1 MKKSFKIL
9 LLVESC
15 ADFADVLFKV
25 AVISNMY
32 VITHSVIATS
42 SIPVIIGVSTF
53 VSSFFLPVL
62 TRKLRLNEILLYTQ
76 FTKTIALTCL
86 FVWMITFNSHMI
98 GVTYSLVTVIS
109 LMDGFAGPTS
119 AALIPRYATD
129 LTRANSILTVSHETI
144 EVIGWGIGGVLVLLI
159 GLHQTLMFT
168 VILFWLASLIL
179 LYLPQVN
186 IKIVENETPMD
197 SIFKGWKHII
207 AHRQLKLILGINTFE
222 IIANSIWVSSIIL
235 AFISVVLDKS
245 ESYWGY
251 INTLY
256 SIGIILG
263 GWGILKFS
271 NAMTQHKPLWIFIS
285 LILTALTLALSL
297 IFIDAI
303 SFLIATL
310 FIGFF
315 SQLKEIPE
323 TILIQESVEE
333 DILVHIYA
341 VMEVLNTLIFSIS
354 IFIMSGLAEIMPVQN
369 VFWVTVVLI
378 LIEAIIVF
386 IARKQLDT

>member
-9 LLVESC
+9 LLAESC

-119 AALIPRYATD
+119 AALIPRYATN

>member
-1 MKKSFKIL
+1 MNKSFKIL
-9 LLVESC
+9 LLAESC

-62 TRKLRLNEILLYTQ
+62 TRKLRLNEVLLYTQ

-86 FVWMITFNSHMI
+86 FIWMITFNSHMI

-235 AFISVVLDKS
+235 AFISVVLDES

-285 LILTALTLALSL
+285 MILTASTLALSL

>member
-9 LLVESC
+9 LLAESC

-159 GLHQTLMFT
+159 GFHQTLMFT

-222 IIANSIWVSSIIL
+222 ITANSIWVSSIIL
-235 AFISVVLDKS
+235 AFISVVLDES

-285 LILTALTLALSL
+285 LILTASTLALSL
-297 IFIDAI
+297 IFINAI

>member
-9 LLVESC
+9 LLAESC

-159 GLHQTLMFT
+159 GFHQTLMFT

-186 IKIVENETPMD
+186 IKIDENETPMD

-235 AFISVVLDKS
+235 AFISVVLDES

-285 LILTALTLALSL
+285 LILTASTLALSL

>member
-9 LLVESC
+9 LLAESC
-15 ADFADVLFKV
+15 ADFADVLFKI

-62 TRKLRLNEILLYTQ
+62 TRKLRLNEVLLYTQ
-76 FTKTIALTCL
+76 FTKTIAVTCL

-159 GLHQTLMFT
+159 GFHQTLMFT

-235 AFISVVLDKS
+235 AFISVVLDES

-285 LILTALTLALSL
+285 LILTASTLALSL
-297 IFIDAI
+297 IFIDTI

>member
-9 LLVESC
+9 LLAESC

-62 TRKLRLNEILLYTQ
+62 TRKLRLNEILLYKQ

-129 LTRANSILTVSHETI
+129 LTRANSILTVSHEAI

-186 IKIVENETPMD
+186 IKIVENETPID
-197 SIFKGWKHII
+197 SIFKRWKHII
-207 AHRQLKLILGINTFE
+207 AHRQLKLILGINTIE

-235 AFISVVLDKS
+235 AFISVVLDES

-271 NAMTQHKPLWIFIS
+271 NVMTQHKPLWVFIS
-285 LILTALTLALSL
+285 LILTASTLALSL

-333 DILVHIYA
+333 DILVHVY
-341 VMEVLNTLIFSIS
+341 VVTLVLNTLIFSIS
-354 IFIMSGLAEIMPVQN
+354 IFIMSGLAEIMLVQN
-369 VFWVTVVLI
+369 VFGSLSY
-378 LIEAIIVF
+378 
-386 IARKQLDT
+386 

>member
-9 LLVESC
+9 LLAESC

-159 GLHQTLMFT
+159 GFHQTLMFT

-235 AFISVVLDKS
+235 AFISVVLDES

-263 GWGILKFS
+263 SWGILKFS

-354 IFIMSGLAEIMPVQN
+354 IFIMSGLAENMPVQN

>member
-9 LLVESC
+9 LLAASC

-179 LYLPQVN
+179 LHLPQVN
-186 IKIVENETPMD
+186 IKIVENERPMD

-235 AFISVVLDKS
+235 AFISVVLDES

>member
-9 LLVESC
+9 LLAESC

-159 GLHQTLMFT
+159 GFHQTLMFI

-222 IIANSIWVSSIIL
+222 ITANSIWVSSIIL
-235 AFISVVLDKS
+235 AFISVVLDES

-285 LILTALTLALSL
+285 LILTASTLALSL
-297 IFIDAI
+297 IFINAI

>member
-9 LLVESC
+9 LLAESC

-86 FVWMITFNSHMI
+86 FLWMITFNSHMI

-119 AALIPRYATD
+119 AALIPRYATN

>member
-9 LLVESC
+9 LLAESC
-15 ADFADVLFKV
+15 GDFADVLFKV

-235 AFISVVLDKS
+235 AFISVVLDES

-285 LILTALTLALSL
+285 LILTASTLALSL

>member
-9 LLVESC
+9 LLAESC

-285 LILTALTLALSL
+285 LILTASTLALSL

>member
-9 LLVESC
+9 LLAESC

>member
-9 LLVESC
+9 LLAESC

-159 GLHQTLMFT
+159 GLHQMLMFT

-207 AHRQLKLILGINTFE
+207 AHRQLKLILGINTIK

-235 AFISVVLDKS
+235 AFISVVLDES

-285 LILTALTLALSL
+285 LILTASTLALSL
-297 IFIDAI
+297 IFIDTI

-333 DILVHIYA
+333 DMLVHIYA
-341 VMEVLNTLIFSIS
+341 VMEVLNTLIFFNLYLYHEWIS
-354 IFIMSGLAEIMPVQN
+354 
-369 VFWVTVVLI
+369 
-378 LIEAIIVF
+378 
-386 IARKQLDT
+386 

>member
-9 LLVESC
+9 LLAETC
-15 ADFADVLFKV
+15 ADFADVLFKI

-62 TRKLRLNEILLYTQ
+62 TRKLRLNEVLLYTQ

-235 AFISVVLDKS
+235 AFISVVLDES

>member
-9 LLVESC
+9 LLAESC

-32 VITHSVIATS
+32 VITHSVIATP

-62 TRKLRLNEILLYTQ
+62 TRKLRLNEVLLYTQ
-76 FTKTIALTCL
+76 FTKTIAVTCL

-109 LMDGFAGPTS
+109 LTDGFAGPTS

-129 LTRANSILTVSHETI
+129 LTRANSILTVSYETI

-159 GLHQTLMFT
+159 GFHQTLMFT

-186 IKIVENETPMD
+186 IKIVENERPMD

-222 IIANSIWVSSIIL
+222 ITANSIWVSSIIL
-235 AFISVVLDKS
+235 AFISVVLDES

>member
-9 LLVESC
+9 LLAESC
-15 ADFADVLFKV
+15 ADFADILFKV

-42 SIPVIIGVSTF
+42 SIPVTIGVSTF

-62 TRKLRLNEILLYTQ
+62 TRKLRLNEVLLYTQ

-159 GLHQTLMFT
+159 GFHQTLMFT
-168 VILFWLASLIL
+168 VFLFWLASLIL

-235 AFISVVLDKS
+235 AFISVVLDES

-285 LILTALTLALSL
+285 LILTASTLALSL

>member
-9 LLVESC
+9 LLAASC

-179 LYLPQVN
+179 LHLPQVN
-186 IKIVENETPMD
+186 IKIVENERPMD

-235 AFISVVLDKS
+235 AFISVVLDES

-354 IFIMSGLAEIMPVQN
+354 IFIMSGLAEIIPVQN

>member
-1 MKKSFKIL
+1 
-9 LLVESC
+9 
-15 ADFADVLFKV
+15 
-25 AVISNMY
+25 
-32 VITHSVIATS
+32 
-42 SIPVIIGVSTF
+42 
-53 VSSFFLPVL
+53 
-62 TRKLRLNEILLYTQ
+62 
-76 FTKTIALTCL
+76 
-86 FVWMITFNSHMI
+86 
-98 GVTYSLVTVIS
+98 
-109 LMDGFAGPTS
+109 MDGFAGPTS

-186 IKIVENETPMD
+186 IKIVENETPTD
-197 SIFKGWKHII
+197 SIFKGCKHII

-235 AFISVVLDKS
+235 AFISVVLDES

-285 LILTALTLALSL
+285 LILTASTLALSL

-333 DILVHIYA
+333 DILVHIY
-341 VMEVLNTLIFSIS
+341 VVTEVLNTLIFSIS
-354 IFIMSGLAEIMPVQN
+354 IFIMSGLAEIMLVQN
-369 VFWVTVVLI
+369 VFGSLSY
-378 LIEAIIVF
+378 
-386 IARKQLDT
+386 